1 VTRNVTNCG
10 QWDEIFNKTRR
21 EDSVTKESSQEKE
34 VQKLLQYYKIPYA
47 PDSYTV
53 NGVSIKAFN
62 DMMRSI
68 YDEIHFLS
76 YTVNISNSHIRE
88 YKETPEKGLNILKNI
103 IKDHY
108 KVVYY
113 KINKF
118 K

>member
-1 VTRNVTNCG
+1 MLRT
-10 QWDEIFNKTRR
+10 
-21 EDSVTKESSQEKE
+21 
-34 VQKLLQYYKIPYA
+34 
-47 PDSYTV
+47 
-53 NGVSIKAFN
+53 
-62 DMMRSI
+62 I

-76 YTVNISNSHIRE
+76 YTVDVSHSTLRE